1 MNLQKF
7 GDFSNK
13 THFSRMAIKATSNHW
28 FSSAREELTNITT
41 LKLVTSSGSI
51 LEKILWAL
59 IAIGG
64 TIFIYNVVDIL

>member
-1 MNLQKF
+1 
-7 GDFSNK
+7 
-13 THFSRMAIKATSNHW
+13 MAIKATSNHW

>member
-1 MNLQKF
+1 
-7 GDFSNK
+7 
-13 THFSRMAIKATSNHW
+13 MAIKATSNHW

-41 LKLVTSSGSI
+41 LKLVTSSGSSI